1 MASVNR
7 VDLSGLHMLSSL
19 EEKLKGDGIV
29 LSFACVKAAIQE
41 TFQKW
46 AAASTKAPFQQY
58 SSIQDA
64 IRNEV
69 FELDVVIDD
78 TVGRRKLEKGHLE
91 DLDEHKNGR

>member
-19 EEKLKGDGIV
+19 EEKLRGGGIV
-29 LSFACVKAAIQE
+29 LSFACVKGAIQE

-46 AAASTKAPFQQY
+46 AAASAKAPFQQY